1 MTEAGCND
9 ECSHNREA
17 AETRSSTPE
26 MPAVSAFFSLAA
38 LAEVAAMENV
48 HRLAV
53 ENLAALGFWGSHL
66 TSPFSQNVDGDS
78 DMETQIV
85 LSGVLCDTLHSALG
99 FMRLGSRALLF
110 MRCYKNIYTISLCG
124 EIAVNLAHHV
134 FYFEDSILW
143 LSFMSII
150 ESLREQRSII

>member
-1 MTEAGCND
+1 MMNFPSNADDKPREQLQRSLPKVTETGCSD

-53 ENLAALGFWGSHL
+53 GSLAALRPGGPVQL
-66 TSPFSQNVDGDS
+66 YPFHRTWV
-78 DMETQIV
+78 ETITCKPSSSLLMWLVILSTMTGVRETIV
-85 LSGVLCDTLHSALG
+85 YHVFL
-99 FMRLGSRALLF
+99 FSRAGEYKGVRQPRILLW
-110 MRCYKNIYTISLCG
+110 I
-124 EIAVNLAHHV
+124 
-134 FYFEDSILW
+134 
-143 LSFMSII
+143 
-150 ESLREQRSII
+150 

>member
-1 MTEAGCND
+1 MPETGCSD

-53 ENLAALGFWGSHL
+53 GSLAALGHGWHHHWPLWPLLLLLLGGP
-66 TSPFSQNVDGDS
+66 SP
-78 DMETQIV
+78 
-85 LSGVLCDTLHSALG
+85 
-99 FMRLGSRALLF
+99 
-110 MRCYKNIYTISLCG
+110 
-124 EIAVNLAHHV
+124 
-134 FYFEDSILW
+134 SIHPKRGA
-143 LSFMSII
+143 FP
-150 ESLREQRSII
+150 